1 MFAEVVMVLDSAD
14 AAAVVVDAL
23 VEKIDRLEEACRE
36 AQKELAAEKLLFER
50 YKNDLRI
57 EQGRLEGRIATLII
71 ESKLSKKQRRKAK
84 VQGA

>member
-57 EQGRLEGRIATLII
+57 ERERLERRATLMI